1 MSPDFPDGVDPNDEL
16 DQLRVAFTAFV
27 AKLIVDA
34 DGIVDFG
41 ELKLMAQVFP
51 DALLQKMG
59 FLDENGGFTERY
71 RNAYTQAIRVLPA
84 RLEMEQKL
92 ELITVF
98 HRTCMAD
105 GELIQ
110 AELLVLREAAEVL
123 GIPVSL
129 LSRHLDGLKSLSR
142 RG

>member
-1 MSPDFPDGVDPNDEL
+1 MAEFPDGVDTNDEL
-16 DQLRVAFTAFV
+16 DQLRVAFAAFV

-41 ELKLMAQVFP
+41 ELKLMSQVFP
-51 DALLQKMG
+51 DRLLAQMG
-59 FLDENGGFTERY
+59 FLDENGGFTEAY
-71 RNAYTQAIRVLPA
+71 RSAYTKAIRVLPN
-84 RLEMEQKL
+84 RLDLQGKL

-123 GIPVSL
+123 GIPVTL
-129 LSRHLDGLKSLSR
+129 LSRHLDGLKSLTRS
-142 RG
+142 G